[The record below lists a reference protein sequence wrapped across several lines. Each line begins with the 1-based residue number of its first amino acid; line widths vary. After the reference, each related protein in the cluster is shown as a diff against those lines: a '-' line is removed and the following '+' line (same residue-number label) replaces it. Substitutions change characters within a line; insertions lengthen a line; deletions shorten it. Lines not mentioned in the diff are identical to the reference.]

1 MIIANHFLPSPITSS
16 RRRNIAPLNTI
27 SSATGANTPTA
38 RYPQGVPKS
47 LVISS
52 SVSFGMST
60 SNTSII
66 HCEGM
71 IVPKESKTTH
81 TKAVQGRVA
90 IYSLEYGDHRLQR
103 KIMMVSNP
111 LKAVP
116 AAIVIADSI
125 P

>member
-1 MIIANHFLPSPITSS
+1 
-16 RRRNIAPLNTI
+16 
-27 SSATGANTPTA
+27 
-38 RYPQGVPKS
+38 
-47 LVISS
+47 
-52 SVSFGMST
+52 
-60 SNTSII
+60 
-66 HCEGM
+66 M

-103 KIMMVSNP
+103 KITMVSNP

-116 AAIVIADSI
+116 AAIVTAESI